1 MFEIKII
8 LISKSEALLGALID
22 QGEFEVKE
30 GTWIPFTRLRLGL
43 VFITFDFIKFQT
55 KPSI

>member
-8 LISKSEALLGALID
+8 LASKSETLLGLMID

-30 GTWIPFTRLRLGL
+30 GTWVPYTRLRLGL
-43 VFITFDFIKFQT
+43 IFITFDFIKFQST
-55 KPSI
+55 SSI

>member
-8 LISKSEALLGALID
+8 FISKSEALLGMLID

-43 VFITFDFIKFQT
+43 IFVTFDFIKFQA
-55 KPSI
+55 KSSI